1 MVIKDLWKYYG
12 DELVFAEFS
21 ATIDAADR
29 IGLVG
34 ANGVGK
40 TTLLR
45 VLAGELDAEQGSI
58 SFGKNYTIGILT
70 QHLTEADETL
80 EEYLTAPFQPIL
92 EMASELRALE
102 SRLSDPEVYSNETL
116 LNQTMESYGQLEQ
129 RFSAAGGYDY
139 RVQIRTAAIGLGF
152 SEADLS
158 RPLPTFSGGEKMRAG
173 LAQLLLSK
181 PDLLLLD
188 EPTNH
193 LDVEAIEWLE
203 SYLAAY
209 PKALVVVSH
218 DRYFLDRVC
227 TRIWEMQD
235 QRVFQYKGNYSTY
248 LPQRE
253 QLRKNLRQE
262 AEKLAEERERITNFI
277 RKFGAGTRARQAKS
291 LEKKLQRMDDVQV
304 LSDDPSLRF
313 RIKPRRQSGTRV
325 VELSGITK
333 AYDDTI
339 ILEEVSAEVRRG
351 DRIALIGPNGSG
363 KSTLLKI
370 LAGELDFQGKLRWGT
385 NVDVGYFSQEIV
397 FNPANT
403 VLEELYDEHRME
415 LGVLRS
421 VLAQFLFRGDDVF
434 KPTTVLSGGE
444 RNRLALAKLL
454 LAGPNFLLLD
464 EPTNHLDIY
473 AREALETSLQDFGGT
488 LIFVSH
494 DRYFIDKLADKLWIM
509 QNGTIAEFVGN
520 FSEYR
525 VWQKEM
531 AAAQKEAQIR
541 KENRA
546 REEAQ
551 KAKGSGLSKWA
562 LEKKQQELE
571 DEIILLEEQKAEL
584 EHALASPDLYLD
596 DELSKR
602 TVEEYNAVRD
612 KLSQYYKDWETLV
625 ERLQEG

>member
-21 ATIDAADR
+21 ATIDPTDR

-34 ANGVGK
+34 ANGAGK

-45 VLAGELDAEQGSI
+45 VLAGELDAERGSI
-58 SFGKNYTIGILT
+58 SCARNYSVGILT
-70 QHLTEADETL
+70 QHITETDLTL
-80 EEYLTAPFQPIL
+80 EEYLTAPFRPIL
-92 EMASELRALE
+92 EMAAQLRELE
-102 SRLSDPEVYSNETL
+102 SRLSDPDVYTNETL

-129 RFSAAGGYDY
+129 RFSAAGGYEY
-139 RVQIRTAAIGLGF
+139 RVQVRTAAIGLGF
-152 SEADLS
+152 AEEDLK
-158 RPLPTFSGGEKMRAG
+158 RALPTFSGGEKVRAG
-173 LAQLLLSK
+173 LARLLLSR

-203 SYLAAY
+203 GYLAAY

-235 QRVFQYKGNYSTY
+235 QRVFQYKGNYSAY

-253 QLRKNLRQE
+253 QLRESLRQE
-262 AEKLAEERERITNFI
+262 AEKQAEERERITDFI

-291 LEKKLQRMDDVQV
+291 LEKRLLKMEEVQV
-304 LSDDPSLRF
+304 LSDDPSMRF
-313 RIKPRRQSGTRV
+313 RIKPQRQSGTRV
-325 VELSGITK
+325 VELSGISK
-333 AYDDTI
+333 AYDGKPVLKGI
-339 ILEEVSAEVRRG
+339 SAEIRRG

-363 KSTLLKI
+363 KSTLLRI
-370 LAGELDFQGKLRWGT
+370 LAGELDFQGKIRWGT
-385 NVDVGYFSQEIV
+385 NVDLGYFSQEIV
-397 FNPANT
+397 LNPANT
-403 VLEELYDEHRME
+403 VLEELYDEHRMD
-415 LGVLRS
+415 LGALRS

-473 AREALETSLQDFGGT
+473 AREALETSLQEFGGT

-509 QNGTIAEFVGN
+509 QNGTITEFVGN

-525 VWQKEM
+525 AWQKEA
-531 AAAQKEAQIR
+531 AAAQKEAQLR
-541 KENRA
+541 REHQA

-551 KAKGSGLSKWA
+551 KAKGAGLSRWA
-562 LEKKQQELE
+562 MEKKQQELE
-571 DEIILLEEQKAEL
+571 EQIILLEEQKAEL
-584 EHALASPDLYLD
+584 EQALASPELYLD
-596 DELSKR
+596 DELSKK

-612 KLSQYYKDWETLV
+612 KLSQYYEEWESLV